1 MLPILLFSLN
11 VDITSKNNEHLWI
24 SSLKSFEILINNDSK
39 CLMQYYEEIIDRLLI
54 MVQYNENMNVRLTAL
69 KCLNS
74 LAINSSPNDIIK
86 YQRSICKQLTN
97 CLDDKKRQC
106 RQMAVESRNRWYL
119 LTTKNIEK

>member
-1 MLPILLFSLN
+1 MSTLSCKQTSSEMKMLSPL
-11 VDITSKNNEHLWI
+11 
-24 SSLKSFEILINNDSK
+24 
-39 CLMQYYEEIIDRLLI
+39 CRLYRY
-54 MVQYNENMNVRLTAL
+54 YNENMNVRLTAL

-97 CLDDKKRQC
+97 SLDDKKRLC